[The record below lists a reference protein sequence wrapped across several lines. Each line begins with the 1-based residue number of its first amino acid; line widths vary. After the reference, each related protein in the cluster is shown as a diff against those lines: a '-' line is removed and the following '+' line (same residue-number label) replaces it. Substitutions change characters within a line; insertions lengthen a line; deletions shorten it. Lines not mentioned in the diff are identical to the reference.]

1 MRTRDIGRALLR
13 GWAIALAAMV
23 IGAGLGFLWAE
34 RQPQH
39 YEAESSYIV
48 RAAVDDVSNIVRAT
62 VTLTASD
69 QIMETY
75 VGIATSDVVAGRAHA
90 ELGISEGDRSSL
102 EAASRTL
109 PGTNVILI
117 GARGPDPELALAM
130 ARRVGR
136 LTEEYVADLNDVFV
150 LVALDPATLP
160 AEPSGPSPVAASVIG
175 GMMALVG
182 ALAALALVEYR
193 HPRPWHRR
201 QLRSIFDPETHAYSS
216 RYLGRRLREE
226 VARSQYSGQPFSV
239 GLLEPVR
246 RGRPDAEGEEEFAAI
261 TLSETDAL
269 AASIEATLRPQDML
283 GHLGQGRF
291 AAILPGVGLDQAQ
304 QVVARWRRATTLL
317 LLDGHLD
324 RDIVVRSAACQYDSP
339 LFVGDAEAEQLVN
352 SL

>member
-1 MRTRDIGRALLR
+1 MKARDIGQALLR
-13 GWAIALAAMV
+13 GWSIALAAAV
-23 IGAGLGFLWAE
+23 IGGGLGYQWAE
-34 RQPQH
+34 RQPH
-39 YEAESSYIV
+39 YYEAESSYIV
-48 RAAVDDVSNIVRAT
+48 RAAVDDVSNVVRAT

-75 VGIATSDVVAGRAHA
+75 VGIAASDALAARAQA
-90 ELGISEGDRSSL
+90 ALGILDGDRPSI
-102 EAASRTL
+102 EVTSRTL

-117 GARGPDPELALAM
+117 GARSPDPELALAM
-130 ARRVGR
+130 ALRVGR
-136 LTEEYVADLNDVFV
+136 ITEEYIADLNDVFV
-150 LVALDPATLP
+150 LAALDLASPPIA
-160 AEPSGPSPVAASVIG
+160 PSGPSSAVASAIG
-175 GMMALVG
+175 GAI
-182 ALAALALVEYR
+182 ALAAAVVVLSIVEYR
-193 HPRPWHRR
+193 RPRAWHHR
-201 QLRSIFDPETHAYSS
+201 QLKNIFDPETATYSS

-226 VARSQYSGQPFSV
+226 VARSQYTGQPFSV

-246 RGRPDAEGEEEFAAI
+246 RERANSEGEEELAAI
-261 TLSETDAL
+261 TLAETDAL
-269 AASIEATLRPQDML
+269 AASIKATLRPQDML

-324 RDIVVRSAACQYDSP
+324 RDVVVKAAACQYDPP